1 MWMDLQ
7 KAFNRTLYYNL
18 YNKPFKEPLDVDKW
32 KSMWIT
38 RKLSTG
44 KNKKGPKDQL
54 KKDIHMFRQNL
65 CKTLWK

>member
-7 KAFNRTLYYNL
+7 KAFNRAFYYMS
-18 YNKPFKEPLDVDKW
+18 YSKPLKEPLDVDKW

-38 RKLSTG
+38 WKLSTG
-44 KNKKGPKDQL
+44 KNKKRLKDQL
-54 KKDIHMFRQNL
+54 KKDIHTRRQKL

>member
-7 KAFNRTLYYNL
+7 KELNRALYYMRD
-18 YNKPFKEPLDVDKW
+18 NKALKEPLDVDKW

>member
-1 MWMDLQ
+1 MWKDLQ
-7 KAFNRTLYYNL
+7 KAFNRALYYNS
-18 YNKPFKEPLDVDKW
+18 YNKALKEPLDVDKW

>member
-7 KAFNRTLYYNL
+7 KAFNRALYCMM
-18 YNKPFKEPLDVDKW
+18 YNKALKEPVDVDKW

>member
-7 KAFNRTLYYNL
+7 KAFNRALYYMG
-18 YNKPFKEPLDVDKW
+18 YNKALKEPLDVDKW

-44 KNKKGPKDQL
+44 KNKKGTKDQL

>member
-7 KAFNRTLYYNL
+7 KAFNRALYYNS
-18 YNKPFKEPLDVDKW
+18 YNKALKEPLDVDKW

-38 RKLSTG
+38 WKLSTG
-44 KNKKGPKDQL
+44 KIKKRPKDQL